1 MNKQTNK
8 PKWARGYGLLIQV
21 KDDVGSHLGGNNG
34 EYWLDSR
41 YRVNVSKQD
50 LFKGEMSG
58 EREEGLGWLW
68 LTGFGLKQL

>member
-1 MNKQTNK
+1 MK
-8 PKWARGYGLLIQV
+8 ADG
-21 KDDVGSHLGGNNG
+21 GSHLGGNND

-58 EREEGLGWLW
+58 EREGGLG
-68 LTGFGLKQL
+68 